1 MKPKS
6 PRQSTINRQHST
18 IRPRGFSLIELLV
31 VIGIIAILIALLMPT
46 LAKVRKHA
54 HRITCQ
60 SNLRTIGQLLLM
72 YANTYDG
79 WVYPIGPGDP
89 NNPAAPDNFCRMGD
103 MLPPEQR
110 WPVYVKGLERFNHP
124 LLLCPSDV
132 EPVAEHSYA
141 LNWFLAQHH
150 ARFQTG
156 STALG
161 GLPPAEV
168 VVMGEKRA
176 DTDWYFVGSR
186 SEYTDAADAWKHDAK
201 LGSNYLFLDLHVSPM
216 QPSKAERAYDPWEVT
231 AP

>member
-1 MKPKS
+1 MKP
-6 PRQSTINRQHST
+6 NR
-18 IRPRGFSLIELLV
+18 RAFSLIELMV
-31 VIGIIAILIALLMPT
+31 VIGIIAILIALLMPA
-46 LAKVRKHA
+46 LARVRQHA
-54 HRITCQ
+54 RRVTCQ
-60 SNLRTIGQLLLM
+60 SNLRTIGQLLVM

-89 NNPAAPDNFCRMGD
+89 QDPPAPNNFCRMGD

-110 WPVYVKGLERFNHP
+110 WPVYVKGLDRYNSP
-124 LLLCPSDV
+124 LLLCPNDQD
-132 EPVAEHSYA
+132 PVAEHSYA

-150 ARFQTG
+150 ARFHSG

-161 GLPPAEV
+161 GLPPGEV

-186 SEYTDAADAWKHDAK
+186 SEYTDAADAWKHDVRM
-201 LGSNYLFLDLHVSPM
+201 GSNYLFLDLHVSPM
-216 QPSKAERAYDPWEVT
+216 QPKYAERAYDPWEVT